1 MGVDKP
7 VPITVE
13 TTVQVPVEQAREYW
27 MAAEPITKWCFAND
41 GWHGSDRWKFRI

>member
-1 MGVDKP
+1 MGADKP
-7 VPITVE
+7 VPIKVE

-27 MAAEPITKWCFAND
+27 TAPEHITKRYFAND